1 MQGTGEHVAKLSQAA
16 IELLSDAGA
25 TEISDDF
32 VVIGNTDLRILL
44 SQRAV
49 IDLNQQARERDAG

>member
-16 IELLSDAGA
+16 IELLSEAGA
-25 TEISDDF
+25 TEIGDDF

-44 SQRAV
+44 SRRAV

>member
-49 IDLNQQARERDAG
+49 IDLNQQARERDAE

>member
-1 MQGTGEHVAKLSQAA
+1 MAKLSQAA

-49 IDLNQQARERDAG
+49 IDLNQQARERDAE